1 MGIKV
6 GRIVKEFVFKSLVDQ
21 EIDIQIHGNK
31 KELTCHIRDVD
42 ESKLDLEVA
51 FGDLSLFAVEET
63 IRIFFFFQN
72 NYHTFE
78 TEILAITETG
88 LKIRHPEGVY
98 KNPQRKYERIRLE
111 DQVAIYFTL
120 KGRKVE
126 LNFPKATKV
135 STLSEFEP
143 PGDTLERAN
152 IKRLHTEFRNKMS
165 EAVSESRITMFRN
178 KFPERYEEKAIT
190 AMGKIL
196 WIPSTEEDFPIED
209 PFQDD
214 RVITKRDLSRYEE
227 SFKRPAHVI
236 SSKLGNI
243 LFEKQKRNIFSEAW
257 CPVIYDA
264 YIVGYIYLC
273 NLADKR
279 EKIST
284 DLLDYIFQ
292 FSKVLTYA
300 LEAEGYFSTE
310 GDQERCFE
318 GTIID
323 MSASGLLFAHPNHK
337 ISEELLIQ
345 TDLDVAVQLP
355 ERKMVIGSR
364 VRRKFSDDRYTYFGL
379 QFLQIDPADLNY
391 LFTNLYGKPFTSD
404 EEMQWEGGAPPPDLE
419 LFKEG

>member
-6 GRIVKEFVFKSLVDQ
+6 GRIVKEFVFKSLVEQ

-31 KELTCHIRDVD
+31 KKLTCRITDVD
-42 ESKLDLEVA
+42 ESTLNLELSL
-51 FGDLSLFAVEET
+51 GDLSLFEAEEI
-63 IRIFFFFQN
+63 IRVFFFFQN

-78 TEILAITETG
+78 TAILAITETG
-88 LKIRHPEGVY
+88 LQIRHPEGIY

-120 KGRKVE
+120 KGRKIE
-126 LNFPKATKV
+126 LNFPKAKKM
-135 STLSEFEP
+135 STLPEFEP
-143 PGDTLERAN
+143 TSDSLEIAN
-152 IKRLHTEFRNKMS
+152 IKRLYADFKNKMS
-165 EAVSESRITMFRN
+165 GTVSEARITMFRN
-178 KFPERYEEKAIT
+178 KIPERYEEKVIT
-190 AMGKIL
+190 AMVKIL

-214 RVITKRDLSRYEE
+214 RVITKRELSRYEE
-227 SFKRPAHVI
+227 SFNRPAHVI

-243 LFEKQKRNIFSEAW
+243 LFEKQKRKIFSEAW
-257 CPVIYDA
+257 CPVLYDA
-264 YIVGYIYLC
+264 YIIGYIYLC
-273 NLADKR
+273 NLDDKR

-292 FSKVLTYA
+292 FSKVLSHA

-310 GDQERCFE
+310 GDQERRYE

-337 ISEELLIQ
+337 ISEDLLIQ
-345 TDLDVAVQLP
+345 TDLDVTVQLP
-355 ERKMVIGSR
+355 DRKMVIGSR
-364 VRRKFSDDRYTYFGL
+364 VRRKFSDERYSYFGL

-419 LFKEG
+419 LFE